1 MQGQVFGFAFQVE
14 NVIMQITFTYFLMW
28 LARDDMNY
36 IILYIDNVS
45 NLKDFQF
52 WMNLQVAETGEWY
65 GIKNER
71 LQIIYFSM

>member
-36 IILYIDNVS
+36 II
-45 NLKDFQF
+45 
-52 WMNLQVAETGEWY
+52 
-65 GIKNER
+65 
-71 LQIIYFSM
+71 